1 MAPGQTDTEKNSDM
15 AQAAHSGASNDEFF
29 EAINP
34 SQLQQPLATHIDR
47 FERLELPPFWSQQI
61 HLWFVA
67 IEAQF
72 QLRKISA
79 DTTKYYA
86 VVARLDQDS
95 LITVENIISN
105 PPETDK
111 YAALKEA
118 LTNHFAIPQE
128 RRFKMLLSGMELR
141 ERRPSELLA
150 EINRLGGNHLDAA
163 FVRTIWLDRLPLQI
177 QLALTAT
184 GELDNAKLA
193 QTANKLME
201 IQRNSENHCVMPI
214 AHKSDSSSGMQK
226 QLDDLAKQVE
236 KLVLKLN
243 QSESGENS
251 RKHPNN
257 TANVS
262 RSTDASSSPLNC
274 YYHRRFGA
282 RANKCTQ
289 PCAFQGNTNRPQ

>member
-1 MAPGQTDTEKNSDM
+1 MEPGQTDTGKTNDM

-29 EAINP
+29 EAFSP
-34 SQLQQPLATHIDR
+34 SQLQQPPATHIDR

-61 HLWFVA
+61 QLWFVA

-72 QLRKISA
+72 QLRKITA

-95 LITVENIISN
+95 LITVESIISN

-111 YAALKEA
+111 YATLKEA
-118 LTNHFAIPQE
+118 LINHFAIPQE

-184 GELDNAKLA
+184 GELDNARLA
-193 QTANKLME
+193 QLANNLME
-201 IQRNSENHCVMPI
+201 IQRNSENHCVMPV

-243 QSESGENS
+243 QSASVENS

-262 RSTDASSSPLNC
+262 RSTDASATPLNC